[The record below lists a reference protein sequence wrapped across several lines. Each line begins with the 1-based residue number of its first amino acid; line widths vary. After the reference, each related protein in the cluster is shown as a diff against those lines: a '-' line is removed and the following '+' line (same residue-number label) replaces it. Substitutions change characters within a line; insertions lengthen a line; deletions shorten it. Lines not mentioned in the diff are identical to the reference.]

1 MIFIDNKYTRI
12 YYTIINQAKSR
23 PISTYTETHH
33 IIPKSLGGTNKK
45 ENLVALTA
53 REHFICHWLLTKMV
67 ESTKHKYQM
76 TNAFSCMLY
85 LENKFHKRYKIN
97 SRTFE
102 NIKKKISIVRSKYM
116 SGSNNPMYKKSHSL
130 ETRKKMSESKKGK
143 TFSLET
149 KEKISKALKEKPK
162 SVEHKTALKKAWE
175 RSREKRTG
183 KNHPMVK
190 QGGHKSSTKEK
201 IKESILNIPNQKCI
215 YCGKETTPGNIKRWH
230 NDNCRFK

>member
-1 MIFIDNKYTRI
+1 MIFIDNKYTRV
-12 YYTIINQAKSR
+12 YYTIIERAKSR
-23 PISTYTETHH
+23 TISTYTETHH

-85 LENKFHKRYKIN
+85 RENIHQERYKIS

-102 NIKKKISIVRSKYM
+102 NIKKNNSTIKSKLW
-116 SGSNNPMYKKSHSL
+116 SGENNPMYKKTHTA
-130 ETRKKMSESKKGK
+130 EARNKISKAHKGK
-143 TFSLET
+143 TVSLET
-149 KEKISKALKEKPK
+149 KEKLSKAHKGKSK
-162 SVEHKTALKKAWE
+162 SVEHKSALKEAW
-175 RSREKRTG
+175 SRNKDNRVG
-183 KNHPMVK
+183 SNHPLAK

-201 IKESILNIPNQKCI
+201 IKQSILNIPKQKCI
-215 YCGKETTPGNIKRWH
+215 HCDKETTPGNIKRWH